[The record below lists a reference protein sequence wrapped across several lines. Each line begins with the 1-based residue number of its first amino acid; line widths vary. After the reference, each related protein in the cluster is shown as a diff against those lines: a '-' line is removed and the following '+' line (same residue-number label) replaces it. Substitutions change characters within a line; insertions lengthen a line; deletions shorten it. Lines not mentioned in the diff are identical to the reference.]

1 MKDIKGILKKC
12 DFFGVP
18 FSFKY
23 KGEDTFTTSLGGLF
37 FIVYILVVIVM
48 GIYYFIPFI
57 NRKNYSIV
65 YYSMNLSQTERV
77 KLKDSKAAFAIGF
90 DCDVSKDDG
99 TKAEDVLKINTKF
112 TTYTKDKQGNRK
124 KESVNLNTHLCN
136 YSDFYNAYNDSIDM
150 LNIGDLHC
158 LDKTDDV
165 IQGIFTDELFTYYEL
180 AVQSKEDSTTNY
192 QRIDKYLTNN
202 DCKLSIYYSDVTID
216 LDDYKDPIKP
226 LLNEI
231 FIQINPILFAKMN
244 IFFMNQYFENDDYL
258 FSVFNEEDPLLK
270 TSYSRVE

>member
-1 MKDIKGILKKC
+1 
-12 DFFGVP
+12 
-18 FSFKY
+18 
-23 KGEDTFTTSLGGLF
+23 
-37 FIVYILVVIVM
+37 
-48 GIYYFIPFI
+48 
-57 NRKNYSIV
+57 
-65 YYSMNLSQTERV
+65 
-77 KLKDSKAAFAIGF
+77 
-90 DCDVSKDDG
+90 
-99 TKAEDVLKINTKF
+99 
-112 TTYTKDKQGNRK
+112 
-124 KESVNLNTHLCN
+124 
-136 YSDFYNAYNDSIDM
+136 M

-270 TSYSRVE
+270 TSYSRVEQYSLYKGLNRMEQKPRNYQYYAKIYIRADTKKTVIKRKYQKAMEFYADASSLLLGLLSVITYIFNFVNNFYGENSLSKKLFFIKGTEDNIITFINLFKNRNN